1 MYESVP
7 VALSCEADI
16 KLLSREDGAALEVTR
31 ILHDSPMKQIILLA
45 HDGRRLD
52 FITEVNW
59 QERHKLLKVAFPVD
73 AYALEAYHEIQFGH
87 VKRPTHRSRQADR
100 DQYEVCNHRYTAL
113 WDGAQGAA
121 VLNDSKYGVSTHEN
135 EIRLTLLR
143 APLMPDMTAD
153 RGLQRFTYSFCPL
166 SSLEDALR
174 EAEILNEPPR
184 PMAGRS
190 VPILLP
196 EAGNI
201 IVDTVKPADD
211 TENALVVRV
220 YEAMGRATRT
230 RLTLAAGIRQLLE
243 ADMLEENGVP
253 VSPEEVT
260 FGPFEIK
267 TFILPLETEENK

>member
-1 MYESVP
+1 
-7 VALSCEADI
+7 
-16 KLLSREDGAALEVTR
+16 
-31 ILHDSPMKQIILLA
+31 MKQIILLA
-45 HDGRRLD
+45 HDGKRLD

-73 AYALEAYHEIQFGH
+73 TYASEAIHEIQFGY
-87 VKRPTHRSRQADR
+87 VKRSTHRSRQADK

-113 WDGAQGAA
+113 WDGAHGAA

-143 APLMPDMTAD
+143 APMMPDMTAD

-166 SSLEDALR
+166 NALEDALR
-174 EAEILNEPPR
+174 EAELLNEPLR

-190 VPILLP
+190 IPILLP
-196 EAGNI
+196 DAPNI
-201 IVDTVKPADD
+201 IVDTLKPADGRD
-211 TENALVVRV
+211 DALVARV

-230 RLTLAAGIRQLLE
+230 KLALGEGIRELLE
-243 ADMLEENGVP
+243 ADMLEEDFRRI
-253 VSPEEVT
+253 SPEEVA

-267 TFILPLETEENK
+267 TFILPLETEENI